1 MPAFFIDRPIFAWV
15 VALFICLFGLLAI
28 PFLAVA
34 QYPIIAPPSIAIA
47 TSYPGASP
55 EELYNS
61 TTRLIEEELNGA
73 SGILNFES
81 TSDSLGQVE
90 ITANFV
96 PGTDSNLASVEVQNR
111 IKRVEARLPRPVI
124 QQGILVE
131 EASSAVLQIVTLK
144 STDGS
149 LDEVGLGDFMIR
161 NVLGEIRRIPGVG
174 RATLYSTERSLRIWV
189 DPVKLVGYNLTA
201 EDVTKA
207 ITAQNAQVA
216 SGSVGAEPSRKDQA
230 ISALILVKGQLTS
243 ADEFGAIVL
252 RANADG
258 STVRLRDVARIEIGG
273 MGYQFTTRQDGKA
286 IAGLSVLLA
295 PNGNALA
302 TAGAVKAKMD
312 ELSKFFPANIA
323 YDIPYDITP
332 VVEASITKVL
342 HTLLEAVAL
351 VFIVMFLFLQNFRYT
366 LIPTIVVP
374 VALLG
379 TCATLLLFGYS
390 INMLTMFGMVLA
402 IGILVD
408 DAIVVVENVERI
420 MSEEGLPPREAAR
433 KAMSQITG
441 AIVGI
446 TLVLMAVFVP
456 MAFFPG
462 SVGIIYRQFSV
473 TIVSA
478 IAFSALMALSLT
490 PALCATLLKP
500 VKAGHGPARRGVFGL
515 FNRAMDGVK
524 DRYGHVVGWSLQRT
538 GRLMLIYAVLV
549 VGVGYGLARMPGGF
563 LPVDDQGFLTV
574 DVQTPP
580 ESSFNRTQAAVEQVE
595 KFLAGRAGIE
605 DVTFLTGFSFLGQG
619 QNTAQAFVT
628 LKDWSERGAQDSAA
642 AIVEDINR
650 SLRAVRDAKVTA
662 LQPPPIDNLGNS
674 SGFSFRL
681 QDRGQKGYAA
691 LMQAK
696 DDLLAA
702 AKASPV
708 LQNVYAEGLPEAPQ
722 VQLVIDRE
730 AAAAQGVTF
739 ADINSTISTNLGS
752 AYVNDFP
759 NRGRMQRVI
768 VQADT
773 AGRMNPEDILSYNV
787 KNARGNL
794 VPLSSFA
801 RIDWAVGPTQ
811 IVGFNYYP
819 AVRISGEAK
828 PGYTSG
834 DAIAEM
840 ERLAARLPRGFGY
853 DWSGQSLQEKLS
865 GSQAPFLLA
874 LSALVVFL
882 CLAALYESWTVP
894 LAVLL
899 TVPLGI
905 CGAVLAATARGLPN
919 DVYFT
924 VGLVTIIGLAAKD
937 AILIIEFAKALRMR
951 GAPLLEATLT
961 ACRLRFRP
969 ILMTGLAFVSGVLPM
984 VVASGAGAKS
994 QQALGTGVMGGM
1006 IAVVVLALLMV
1017 PVFFVVVQR
1026 LFSKAERE
1034 AAADGASLSPS
1045 LRGASATKQSSSYL
1059 RQARAWIASLRSQ

>member
-15 VALFICLFGLLAI
+15 VALFICLIGLISI
-28 PFLAVA
+28 PFLAIA
-34 QYPIIAPPSIAIA
+34 QYPIIAPPSISIS
-47 TSYPGASP
+47 TSYPGSSP

-90 ITANFV
+90 IIANFV

-111 IKRVEARLPRPVI
+111 IKRVEARLPRAVI

-131 EASSAVLQIVTLK
+131 EASSAVLQIITLK

-174 RATLYSTERSLRIWV
+174 RATLYSTERSLRIWI
-189 DPVKLVGYNLTA
+189 DPVKLVGYNLSA
-201 EDVTKA
+201 DDVTRA

-216 SGSVGAEPSRKDQA
+216 SGSVGAEPSRKDQS

-252 RANADG
+252 KANPDG

-295 PNGNALA
+295 PTGNALA
-302 TAGAVKAKMD
+302 TASAVQAKMD
-312 ELSKFFPANIA
+312 ELSKFFPSNIT
-323 YDIPYDITP
+323 YDIPYNITP
-332 VVEASITKVL
+332 VVKASISKVVQ
-342 HTLLEAVAL
+342 TLIEAVIL

-374 VALLG
+374 IALLG
-379 TCATLLLFGYS
+379 TCTALYMFGYS

-420 MSEEGLPPREAAR
+420 MSEEGLSPKEATR
-433 KAMSQITG
+433 KAMSQITS
-441 AIVGI
+441 AIIGI
-446 TLVLMAVFVP
+446 TLVLVAVFVP

-473 TIVSA
+473 TIVAA
-478 IAFSALMALSLT
+478 ISFSALMALSLT

-500 VKAGHGPARRGVFGL
+500 VKAGHGHAKTGVFGW
-515 FNRAMDGVK
+515 FNKRLDGAR
-524 DRYGHVVGWSLQRT
+524 DGYGRVVGWSIQRT
-538 GRLMLIYAVLV
+538 GRLLILYVVLL
-549 VGVGYGLARMPGGF
+549 GGLVFGFSRLPGGF
-563 LPVDDQGFLTV
+563 LPIDDQGFITV
-574 DVQTPP
+574 DVQTPSD
-580 ESSFNRTQAAVEQVE
+580 SSFNRTQAAVEKVE
-595 KFLAGRAGIE
+595 QYLAKRSGIE

-628 LKDWSERGAQDSAA
+628 LKDWSERGPNDSAA
-642 AIVEDINR
+642 AIVADINN
-650 SLRAVRDAKVTA
+650 SLKSIRDAKVSA

-696 DDLLAA
+696 EQLLAA
-702 AKASPV
+702 AKQSPV

-730 AAAAQGVTF
+730 QAAAQGVTF
-739 ADINSTISTNLGS
+739 AEINSTISTNLGS

-768 VQADT
+768 VQADSI
-773 AGRMNPEDILSYNV
+773 GRMNAQDILKYNV
-787 KNARGNL
+787 KNSRGDL

-801 RIDWAVGPTQ
+801 TIKWTVGPTQ

-819 AVRISGEAK
+819 SVRISGEAK

-840 ERLAARLPRGFGY
+840 ERLTAKLPRGFGFE
-853 DWSGQSLQEKLS
+853 WTGQSLQEKLS

-874 LSALVVFL
+874 LSALIVFL
-882 CLAALYESWTVP
+882 CLAALYESWTIP
-894 LAVLL
+894 LAVLM

-905 CGAVLAATARGLPN
+905 LGAVVAAMSRSLSN

-924 VGLVTIIGLAAKD
+924 VALITIIGLAAKD
-937 AILIIEFAKALRMR
+937 AILIIEFAKDLRAK
-951 GAPLLEATLT
+951 GTPLMQATMEA
-961 ACRLRFRP
+961 CHLRFRP
-969 ILMTGLAFVSGVLPM
+969 ILMTGLAFVCGVLPM
-984 VVASGAGAKS
+984 VIASGAGAKS
-994 QQALGTGVMGGM
+994 QQALGTTVMGGM

-1017 PVFFVVVQR
+1017 PVFFVAVTKF
-1026 LFSKAERE
+1026 FSKNER
-1034 AAADGASLSPS
+1034 DGEVTPEKGSKLERVLGMFRRTQSPAS
-1045 LRGASATKQSSSYL
+1045 
-1059 RQARAWIASLRSQ
+1059 

>member
-15 VALFICLFGLLAI
+15 VALFICLIGLISI
-28 PFLAVA
+28 PFLAIA
-34 QYPIIAPPSIAIA
+34 QYPIIAPPSISIS
-47 TSYPGASP
+47 TSYPGSSP

-90 ITANFV
+90 IIANFV

-111 IKRVEARLPRPVI
+111 IKRVEARLPRAVI

-131 EASSAVLQIVTLK
+131 EASSAVLQIITLK

-174 RATLYSTERSLRIWV
+174 RATLYSTERSLRIWI
-189 DPVKLVGYNLTA
+189 DPVKLIGYNLTA
-201 EDVTKA
+201 DDVTKA

-216 SGSVGAEPSRKDQA
+216 SGSVGAEPSRKDQS
-230 ISALILVKGQLTS
+230 ISALVLVKGQLTS

-252 RANADG
+252 KANPDG

-295 PNGNALA
+295 PTGNALA
-302 TAGAVKAKMD
+302 TASAVQAKMD
-312 ELSKFFPANIA
+312 ELSKFFPSNIT
-323 YDIPYDITP
+323 YDIPYNITP
-332 VVEASITKVL
+332 VVKASISKVVQ
-342 HTLLEAVAL
+342 TLIEAVIL

-374 VALLG
+374 IALLG
-379 TCATLLLFGYS
+379 TCTALYMFGYS

-420 MSEEGLPPREAAR
+420 MSEEGLSPKEATR
-433 KAMSQITG
+433 KAMSQITS
-441 AIVGI
+441 AIIGI
-446 TLVLMAVFVP
+446 TLVLVAVFVP

-473 TIVSA
+473 TIVAA
-478 IAFSALMALSLT
+478 ISFSALMALSLT

-500 VKAGHGPARRGVFGL
+500 VKAGHGHAKTGVFGW
-515 FNRAMDGVK
+515 FNKRLDGAR
-524 DRYGHVVGWSLQRT
+524 DGYGRVVGWSIQRT
-538 GRLMLIYAVLV
+538 GRLLILYAVLL
-549 VGVGYGLARMPGGF
+549 GGLVFGFSRLPGGF
-563 LPVDDQGFLTV
+563 LPVDDQGFITV
-574 DVQTPP
+574 DVQTPSD
-580 ESSFNRTQAAVEQVE
+580 SSFNRTQAAVEKVE
-595 KFLAGRAGIE
+595 QYLAKRSGIE

-628 LKDWSERGAQDSAA
+628 LKDWSERGPNDSAA
-642 AIVEDINR
+642 AIVADINN
-650 SLRAVRDAKVTA
+650 SMKSIRDAKVSA

-696 DDLLAA
+696 EQLLAA
-702 AKASPV
+702 AKQSPV

-722 VQLVIDRE
+722 VQLLIDRE
-730 AAAAQGVTF
+730 QAAAQGVTF

-768 VQADT
+768 VQADSI
-773 AGRMNPEDILSYNV
+773 GRMNAQDILKYNV
-787 KNARGNL
+787 KNSRGDL

-801 RIDWAVGPTQ
+801 TIKWTVGPTQ

-819 AVRISGEAK
+819 SVRISGEAK

-840 ERLAARLPRGFGY
+840 ERLTAKLPRGFGFE
-853 DWSGQSLQEKLS
+853 WTGQSLQEKLS

-874 LSALVVFL
+874 LSALIVFL
-882 CLAALYESWTVP
+882 CLAALYESWTIP
-894 LAVLL
+894 LAVLM

-905 CGAVLAATARGLPN
+905 LGAVVAAMSRSLSN

-924 VGLVTIIGLAAKD
+924 VALITIIGLAAKD
-937 AILIIEFAKALRMR
+937 AILIIEFAKDLRAK
-951 GAPLLEATLT
+951 GTPLMQATMEA
-961 ACRLRFRP
+961 CHLRFRP
-969 ILMTGLAFVSGVLPM
+969 ILMTGLAFVCGVLPM
-984 VVASGAGAKS
+984 VIASGAGAKS
-994 QQALGTGVMGGM
+994 QQALGTTVMGGM

-1017 PVFFVVVQR
+1017 PVFFVAVTKF
-1026 LFSKAERE
+1026 FSKNER
-1034 AAADGASLSPS
+1034 DGEVTPEKGSKLERLLGMFRRS
-1045 LRGASATKQSSSYL
+1045 RSAQTP
-1059 RQARAWIASLRSQ
+1059 AG